1 MWLRLLI
8 VEVDLKELGRRCR
21 VHVSLKIPLK
31 VIEYDCENLR
41 FLEVREKQIWSL
53 SVLAESLN
61 FEFMA
66 YH

>member
-41 FLEVREKQIWSL
+41 SLEVRE
-53 SVLAESLN
+53 N
-61 FEFMA
+61 R
-66 YH
+66 YGP